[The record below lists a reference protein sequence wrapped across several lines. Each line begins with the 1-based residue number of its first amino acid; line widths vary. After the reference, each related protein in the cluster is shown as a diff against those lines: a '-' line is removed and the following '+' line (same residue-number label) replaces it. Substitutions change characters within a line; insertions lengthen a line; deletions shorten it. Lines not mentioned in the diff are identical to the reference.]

1 LPEESKADMS
11 SLYRPETD
19 DRVLNEYRVAEP
31 SERAQLLAAL
41 VSTGDPVSIYDNLDA
56 EQCLESRLLAYD
68 AARDSLEFEILPNQI
83 HLASLGASSP
93 VVAVAVMAQ
102 VKLQFEL
109 SPIRVDVESKKFQAK
124 APSSVVRLQRRD
136 AFRVIP
142 PREAAAH
149 LFIREGIAGSKEWRT
164 PVLDLSASGLAFQW
178 RNSTPPMRGAI
189 LPSCRIELAGV
200 PAINCQLRVKSTK
213 LQGPL
218 GSRIARIGVEF
229 IGLDSS
235 AARAIQV
242 YVNAA
247 QTRSRARKPVLF

>member
-1 LPEESKADMS
+1 LRNEPIADMS
-11 SLYRPETD
+11 ALHRPETD
-19 DRVLNEYRVAEP
+19 DRVLRDYRIAEP
-31 SERAQLLAAL
+31 SERARLLAELAK
-41 VSTGDPVSIYDNLDA
+41 TGDQVSIYEHLEA

-68 AARDSLEFEILPNQI
+68 PARDSLEFEILPRQI
-83 HLASLGASSP
+83 HRANVGSGSP
-93 VVAVAVMAQ
+93 VVAVAVMAR

-109 SPIRVDVESKKFQAK
+109 IALTLDADARSFQAK
-124 APSSVVRLQRRD
+124 APASVVRLQRRD

-142 PREAAAH
+142 PREAAACV
-149 LFIREGIAGSKEWRT
+149 FVREAIAGSEEWRAS
-164 PVLDLSASGLAFQW
+164 VVDLSATGLAFQW
-178 RNSTPPMRGAI
+178 RDSMPPARGAI

-200 PAINCQLRVKSTK
+200 PAIICQLRVTSTK

-218 GSRIARIGVEF
+218 GSRIAYVGVEF

>member
-1 LPEESKADMS
+1 MT
-11 SLYRPETD
+11 SLHRPETD
-19 DRVLNEYRVAEP
+19 DRMLRDYRIAEP
-31 SERAQLLAAL
+31 SERARLLAEL
-41 VSTGDPVSIYDNLDA
+41 VNTGDQVLIFENLDA

-68 AARDSLEFEILPNQI
+68 PARDSLEFEILSK
-83 HLASLGASSP
+83 HSHGANFDSGNP

-102 VKLQFEL
+102 VKLQFEVGPL
-109 SPIRVDVESKKFQAK
+109 RVDTAAKKFQVK
-124 APSSVVRLQRRD
+124 APTSVVRLQRRD

-142 PREAAAH
+142 PREASAH
-149 LFIREGIAGSKEWRT
+149 IFLREAIAGSKEWRT
-164 PVLDLSASGLAFQW
+164 PVLDLSATGLAFQW
-178 RNSTPPMRGAI
+178 RNSTPPTRGAM
-189 LPSCRIELAGV
+189 LQTCRIELAGV
-200 PAINCQLRVKSTK
+200 PAITCQLRVKSTK

-218 GSRIARIGVEF
+218 GSRIARVGAEF

>member
-1 LPEESKADMS
+1 MGALH
-11 SLYRPETD
+11 RPETD
-19 DRVLNEYRVAEP
+19 DRVLRNYRIDDP
-31 SERAQLLAAL
+31 SERARLLAELA
-41 VSTGDPVSIYDNLDA
+41 STGDQVSIYEKLDT
-56 EQCLESRLLAYD
+56 EQCFESRLVACD
-68 AARDSLEFEILPNQI
+68 PARDSLEFEILPKPI
-83 HLASLGASSP
+83 HRANVVPGSAL
-93 VVAVAVMAQ
+93 VAVAVMAGFT
-102 VKLQFEL
+102 LQFEVC
-109 SPIRVDVESKKFQAK
+109 PITVDVEARKFQTK

-149 LFIREGIAGSKEWRT
+149 LFVGEAIAGSKEWRT

-178 RNSTPPMRGAI
+178 GNSSPPAPGEI
-189 LPSCRIELAGV
+189 LSFCRIELAGV
-200 PAINCQLRVKSTK
+200 PAITCQLRVISTK

-218 GSRIARIGVEF
+218 DSRVARVGGEF
-229 IGLDSS
+229 ISLDPS

>member
-1 LPEESKADMS
+1 MTALH
-11 SLYRPETD
+11 RPETD
-19 DRVLNEYRVAEP
+19 DRVLRDYSIAEP
-31 SERAQLLAAL
+31 SERARLLAEL
-41 VSTGDPVSIYDNLDA
+41 VSTGDQVSIYDNLDA

-68 AARDSLEFEILPNQI
+68 AARDNLEFEILPKQI
-83 HLASLGASSP
+83 HRANFGSGSP

-102 VKLQFEL
+102 VKLQFEV
-109 SPIRVDVESKKFQAK
+109 SPLRVDVEARKFQAK

-149 LFIREGIAGSKEWRT
+149 LFVREAIAGSKEWRT
-164 PVLDLSASGLAFQW
+164 PVLDLSASGMAFQW
-178 RNSTPPMRGAI
+178 RNSAPPIRGAI
-189 LPSCRIELAGV
+189 LQSCRIELAGV
-200 PAINCQLRVKSTK
+200 PAINCHLRVKSTK

-218 GSRIARIGVEF
+218 GSRIARVGVEF
-229 IGLDSS
+229 VGLDSS